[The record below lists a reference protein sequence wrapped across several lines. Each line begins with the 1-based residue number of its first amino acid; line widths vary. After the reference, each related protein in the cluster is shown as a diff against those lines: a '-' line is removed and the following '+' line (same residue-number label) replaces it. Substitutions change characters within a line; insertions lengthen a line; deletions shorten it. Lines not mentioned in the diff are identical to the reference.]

1 MIYPTYSTS
10 APKTSTVWMTKEET
24 SKNQHLQGAGLPP
37 RHMTY
42 TWWTL
47 RKTEM
52 AMEQR
57 RMALRESLP
66 NVGVSGAA
74 LNPAKA
80 RMVIPAQG
88 IILPRIAPK
97 STNPSKI
104 RHRKMEKPA
113 FMRKRQNKRLRMIT
127 IGLPPKTGQ
136 ASTTMN
142 SSYHQ
147 ALSNKSVFNAG
158 L

>member
-1 MIYPTYSTS
+1 
-10 APKTSTVWMTKEET
+10 
-24 SKNQHLQGAGLPP
+24 
-37 RHMTY
+37 MTY

-57 RMALRESLP
+57 RMALPESLP
-66 NVGVSGAA
+66 NAGVSGAA

-80 RMVIPAQG
+80 RLVIPAQG
-88 IILPRIAPK
+88 IVLSRIAPK

-113 FMRKRQNKRLRMIT
+113 LMRGRQNKRLRMIT
-127 IGLPPKTGQ
+127 TCLPPKTRQ
-136 ASTTMN
+136 ASATMN
-142 SSYHQ
+142 SSYQ
-147 ALSNKSVFNAG
+147 QTPSNKSVFNTLKKKQQQLRADQD
-158 L
+158 LLADRWTEVLAAEEYEL